1 VPVLSALR
9 TARVRLT
16 IPVMGSGRTPDTR
29 SAALAPG
36 SRSRNIGAMAQV
48 KFGEE
53 VLWQL
58 QERNPRFQKGAFL
71 LVLAALNH
79 VMDGLPERRHISGR
93 ELAEGVRDVALD
105 RFGVLARTVLEHW
118 GIRATEDVGEV
129 VFTLVEGGVLV
140 KQDEDR
146 IEDFREIYD
155 FREVFEE
162 AYPWGRHLG

>member
-1 VPVLSALR
+1 
-9 TARVRLT
+9 
-16 IPVMGSGRTPDTR
+16 M
-29 SAALAPG
+29 
-36 SRSRNIGAMAQV
+36 
-48 KFGEE
+48 
-53 VLWQL
+53 
-58 QERNPRFQKGAFL
+58 
-71 LVLAALNH
+71 LAALNH

-118 GIRATEDVGEV
+118 GIRVTEDVGEV
-129 VFTLVEGGVLV
+129 VFTLVEGGVLI

-155 FREVFEE
+155 FQEVFEE